1 MTAYEFV
8 PGRRAGTRSIGPS
21 KRRFSGALI
30 TAAFFAALMTAQLAA
45 AQTTPLS
52 GNHPLTAQN
61 LTSRPNADRP
71 LTIHVSFALRNGKA
85 LDQLLADLQDS
96 TSPLYH
102 HWLTRAE
109 FDARFGRTPAEVTE
123 VSQWL
128 SSQGFHIV
136 DASPRAITSTAT
148 VRLAEDAF
156 ATSIAASTDGARF
169 GNLSDPQ
176 IPARFAGMIG
186 SIDGLDNMRT
196 AIPLNVRPS
205 QMPRAQSTASTIAGV
220 GAASLP
226 GLAPMSVMTPPI
238 ELASITDFEES
249 PFGIHFGPND
259 LRTFYDETPLL
270 EANPPIDGGGSGGD
284 CLAVAEVS
292 DFNTASVQLFDST
305 FSLPNANLTRV
316 FPDGTSPGTVS
327 GAEDETLLD
336 IEYSHAVAPGAPI
349 SVYIGNSVGVK
360 IDPLTDAIS
369 KAIND
374 RQCGALS
381 ISFSYCGATD
391 SFYTGTLDPILKMA
405 GTFGQSIFVSTGDIG
420 PATLNT
426 NCDIV
431 STIGVSEMAADQN
444 VTAVGGTQFTPT
456 FSGTVDSGDVPESA
470 WSDNIGATGGGKSKI
485 WGKPS
490 YQDSGT
496 PNDGARDIPDVSSG
510 ASPLAP
516 GYYWATDKKGTAAMD
531 CCIGGTSLAAP
542 TWAGISK
549 LIAEV
554 EGGRLGN
561 MNTRLYQLGNLGNAS
576 QSGLRDVTSGNND
589 FDGLIGFNAIPGYD
603 QATGW
608 GTADMATLAAAYS
621 SSAIPTPVPTP
632 TPTPG
637 AAPTPTPT
645 PTHTPKPTPTPRK
658 LPPGKPTPKKAT
670 PTPRPLPM
678 PK

>member
-1 MTAYEFV
+1 MRALFTTA
-8 PGRRAGTRSIGPS
+8 
-21 KRRFSGALI
+21 L
-30 TAAFFAALMTAQLAA
+30 FAALMTAQVAA
-45 AQTTPLS
+45 AQTSPLS

-71 LTIHVSFALRNGKA
+71 LTIHVSFVLRNGKA
-85 LDQLLADLQDS
+85 LDKLLADLQDS

-220 GAASLP
+220 GAATLP

-270 EANPPIDGGGSGGD
+270 EANPPVDGGGSGGD

-420 PATLNT
+420 PATLNP

-456 FSGTVDSGDVPESA
+456 FSGTVDSGDVSESA

-490 YQDSGT
+490 YQASGT

>member
-1 MTAYEFV
+1 MRALFTTA
-8 PGRRAGTRSIGPS
+8 
-21 KRRFSGALI
+21 L
-30 TAAFFAALMTAQLAA
+30 FAALMTAQVAA
-45 AQTTPLS
+45 AQTSPLS

-71 LTIHVSFALRNGKA
+71 LTIHVSFVLRNGKA
-85 LDQLLADLQDS
+85 LDKLLADLQDS

-220 GAASLP
+220 GAATLP

-270 EANPPIDGGGSGGD
+270 EANPPVDGGGSGGD

-456 FSGTVDSGDVPESA
+456 FSGTVDSGDVSESA

-490 YQDSGT
+490 YQASGT